1 MDRTTLTMMSFKESI
16 INSNVK
22 RILILGTVYSLV
34 EIVGLIL
41 STLGYFESDIRLY
54 VSIVVLFHIIYI
66 PILFYVF
73 LKKEHFKIR
82 VLDVLEK
89 IYFPIIIV
97 WGSLFTVL
105 VYLEAQ
111 DITIYTIIILICGG
125 IFVVKPLYSRFL
137 FGGGLIVFSLLIY
150 LNASSIL
157 IANGLIFKALIVS
170 GIGYIISSANYKI
183 RYELHQK
190 NAQLENINE
199 TLKDQVL
206 RDSLT
211 GLYNNG
217 YIFDYIDNAIEMA
230 IQYGK
235 DLSLLMIDI
244 DDFKAVNDQYGHLEG
259 DCVIKE
265 VANIIRRETREFDI
279 AARYGGEE
287 FIVVLNNSDLVLAKV
302 IAQRILLAIESTKF
316 NFDEHITVSI
326 GTSQWQRD
334 NRNTLIKKVDD
345 KLYEAKNSGKNCVC

>member
-1 MDRTTLTMMSFKESI
+1 MDRTTYTMMSFKESI

-22 RILILGTVYSLV
+22 RILILGTAYSLI
-34 EIVGLIL
+34 EIMGLIL

-54 VSIVVLFHIIYI
+54 VLIVVLFHIMYL

-73 LKKEHFKIR
+73 LKKNQFKIK
-82 VLDVLEK
+82 VLGILEK
-89 IYFPIIIV
+89 IYFPMIIV
-97 WGSLFTVL
+97 WGSIFTVL

-125 IFVVKPLYSRFL
+125 MFVVKPIYSRFL

-150 LNASSIL
+150 INASSVL
-157 IANGLIFKALIVS
+157 AANGLIFKALIVT
-170 GIGYIISSANYKI
+170 GIGYIISSTNYKI

-190 NAQLENINE
+190 NARLESINE

-211 GLYNNG
+211 GLYNNS
-217 YIFDYIDNAIEMA
+217 YIFEYIDNAIEMA

-235 DLSLLMIDI
+235 NFSVLMIDI
-244 DDFKAVNDQYGHLEG
+244 DDFKAVNDHYGHLEG
-259 DCVIKE
+259 DNVIKE
-265 VANIIRRETREFDI
+265 VATIILREIRDFDI
-279 AARYGGEE
+279 AGRYGGEE
-287 FIVVLNNSDLVLAKV
+287 FIVVLSNSNLEQAKV
-302 IAQRILLAIESTKF
+302 IAERILLAIESTVF
-316 NFDEHITVSI
+316 NLNEHITVSI

-334 NRNTLIKKVDD
+334 NRNAIIKKADD
-345 KLYEAKNSGKNCVC
+345 KLYEAKENGKNCVR

>member
-1 MDRTTLTMMSFKESI
+1 MDRTTYTMMSFKESI
-16 INSNVK
+16 IKSNVK
-22 RILILGTVYSLV
+22 RILILGTAYSLV
-34 EIVGLIL
+34 EIIGLIL

-54 VSIVVLFHIIYI
+54 VLIVVLFHIIYL

-73 LKKEHFKIR
+73 LKKDQFKIK
-82 VLDVLEK
+82 VLDILEK

-125 IFVVKPLYSRFL
+125 MFVVKPIYSRFL
-137 FGGGLIVFSLLIY
+137 FSGGLIVLSVLIY
-150 LNASSIL
+150 ANASSVL
-157 IANGLIFKALIVS
+157 IANALIFKALIVT
-170 GIGYIISSANYKI
+170 GIGYMISSTNYRI

-190 NAQLENINE
+190 NAQLESINE

-217 YIFDYIDNAIEMA
+217 YIFEYIDNAIEMA

-235 DLSLLMIDI
+235 DFSVLMIDI
-244 DDFKAVNDQYGHLEG
+244 DDFKAVNDHYGHLEG
-259 DCVIKE
+259 DYVIKE
-265 VANIIRRETREFDI
+265 VATIILRETRDFDI
-279 AARYGGEE
+279 TGRYGGEE
-287 FIVVLNNSDLVLAKV
+287 FIVVLNNSDLEHAKV
-302 IAQRILLAIESTKF
+302 IGERIRLTIESTVF
-316 NFDEHITVSI
+316 NFNEHITVSI

-334 NRNTLIKKVDD
+334 NRNALIKKADD
-345 KLYEAKNSGKNCVC
+345 KLYEAKDNGKNCVR